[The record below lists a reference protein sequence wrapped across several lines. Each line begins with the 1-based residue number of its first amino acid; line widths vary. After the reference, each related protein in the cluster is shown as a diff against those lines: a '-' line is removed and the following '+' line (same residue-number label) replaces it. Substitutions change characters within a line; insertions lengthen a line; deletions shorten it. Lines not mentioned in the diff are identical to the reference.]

1 MNRPTLALLLTGL
14 ACASLPAWSAGK
26 AHEHGVLT
34 LDVALEGKQL
44 SIAMAAPLDNL
55 LGFERAPRTDAERKA
70 AADVL
75 ARLRS
80 PATAAAL
87 FVTDAA
93 AQCSLI
99 KAEVR
104 APVLEPAAKPA
115 AKPAAA
121 DAHADLDAD
130 YEFSCAQPGELRS
143 LEVGLFE
150 AYKRVQRIDV
160 QVAGPKGQSKLT
172 LKRPA
177 RSVKLVR

>member
-1 MNRPTLALLLTGL
+1 MMTGL
-14 ACASLPAWSAGK
+14 AFVSLPAWSAGK

-99 KAEVR
+99 KAAVR
-104 APVLEPAAKPA
+104 APVLEPA

-150 AYKRVQRIDV
+150 AYQRVQRIDV